1 MAARFDGKVALIT
14 GGGAGIGRTTAR
26 AFAAEGAHVVVGD
39 RDLPAAR
46 AVVDEVDGRGTA
58 VAFDATDPSSI
69 EALIDMAVETYGR
82 LDILHNNVAMTGSAW
97 ATDTTVLETSL
108 ETWDLTMTTNLRSMF
123 IACKAAL
130 PYMLEQRTGSIVNMS
145 SRAGFIGKD
154 ALVAYGTSKGAV
166 FTLTQ
171 YLAVQYGRYNVR
183 TNCVAPG
190 PIMTE
195 QLLEHR
201 PELEVETLASLPF
214 PRVGRPEDVA
224 GVVLA
229 LASDEL
235 GFVNG
240 QLIHCD
246 GGGSAGQATLLDPAV
261 SSR

>member
-26 AFAAEGAHVVVGD
+26 ALAAEGARVVIGD
-39 RDLPAAR
+39 RDLSSAR
-46 AVVDEVDGRGTA
+46 AVVDELDGRGTA
-58 VAFDATDPSSI
+58 VGFDATSSSSI
-69 EALIDMAVETYGR
+69 EALIATTIATYGR

-97 ATDTTVLETSL
+97 GTDTTVLETSL

-123 IACKAAL
+123 VACRATL
-130 PYMLEQRTGSIVNMS
+130 PHMIEQGEGAIINMS

-166 FTLTQ
+166 YTLTQ
-171 YLAVQYGRYNVR
+171 YLAVQYGRYNIR
-183 TNCVAPG
+183 TNCIAPG

-201 PELEVETLASLPF
+201 PDLEAETLATLPF
-214 PRVGRPEDVA
+214 PRAGRPEDVA
-224 GVVLA
+224 GLVLA

-246 GGGSAGQATLLDPAV
+246 GGGSVGQAPEPKQ
-261 SSR
+261 